1 MIQTTAPMPGPTGV
15 SLSQAI
21 TAPVAGDFA
30 ALLQTT
36 QSADAAMPSPA
47 PLTPVTIAAG
57 VPITLPDVVKGASDG
72 LAALVRQADAAVPR
86 QPDGA
91 ELPVTTLPRE
101 PAAPAVSALPHAAF
115 AVAFVQGPG
124 DNTPPAAM
132 PTTRFAP
139 MAEPADAEPAPAP
152 DLHPERPAASPAAT
166 PLPGKH
172 GKPGGK
178 MLPPDA
184 QPAAN
189 EQGPP
194 PRATTDRTSIAQIA
208 PDQPGATVAA
218 PLEVTAPA
226 PQAALLVSQPIATA
240 IAGLAATPIASPV
253 AFAGVATR
261 PAPSSA
267 LHPAAPVAVPA
278 SRQPDMIA
286 QKASLPIAAPV
297 GAVELEPIDIVAAG
311 TIAPIT
317 PVPIPASGQP
327 VRPAA
332 PSAADAAPSPPVR
345 GGTSIPSAAPAPD
358 TRPVM
363 AAPTMPDAVVKVT
376 APSPLAFAMAPDRP
390 AAPPALPAP
399 DIAPITEHPA
409 IDTPRPNPTARPAVP
424 TPGEGP
430 ATKPLEAETTQPRP
444 PERQP
449 SPQPLLADAMPV
461 APTTPASDAP
471 AATVPVEAPQDFDT
485 LVSRLTEAREMAA
498 PHVVRT
504 ALAHGDFGRV
514 SMQIGQ
520 QDGGLS
526 VTLASRDPEFTGAVQ
541 AAAASLAG
549 QAATGGEQPRPDQ
562 QNGHARQEQ
571 TSAQSGANSG
581 QGQNQRTDASGQ
593 QTRRESGGLAQPHER
608 RQSDRPAR
616 GNGGRGGQRASDG
629 VYA

>member
-15 SLSQAI
+15 SPLQAI
-21 TAPVAGDFA
+21 AAPVAGDFA

-47 PLTPVTIAAG
+47 PLSPVTIAAG
-57 VPITLPDVVKGASDG
+57 MPMPITLPDVVKGASDG

-86 QPDGA
+86 QPNGA
-91 ELPVTTLPRE
+91 GLTVITPPIE
-101 PAAPAVSALPHAAF
+101 PAAQAVCELPHAAF
-115 AVAFVQGPG
+115 AAAFVQGPG
-124 DNTPPAAM
+124 DNAPPAAV

-139 MAEPADAEPAPAP
+139 MAEPGEAEPAPAP
-152 DLHPERPAASPAAT
+152 DLHHERPAAFPTAT

-178 MLPPDA
+178 ILPPA
-184 QPAAN
+184 GQPTTT

-194 PRATTDRTSIAQIA
+194 PRATADRTSIAQTA
-208 PDQPGATVAA
+208 PDQPGATVPAL
-218 PLEVTAPA
+218 LEITAPA
-226 PQAALLVSQPIATA
+226 PQAAPLVAQPIATA
-240 IAGLAATPIASPV
+240 IASLAATATASPA
-253 AFAGVATR
+253 AFARVAAR
-261 PAPSSA
+261 PAS
-267 LHPAAPVAVPA
+267 HPAAPAAVPA

-297 GAVELEPIDIVAAG
+297 GAVQLESTEIAAAR

-317 PVPIPASGQP
+317 PVPIPATGQP
-327 VRPAA
+327 ARPAA
-332 PSAADAAPSPPVR
+332 PAAADAAPSLPIR
-345 GGTSIPSAAPAPD
+345 GGTSIASAAPALD
-358 TRPVM
+358 ARPVM
-363 AAPTMPDAVVKVT
+363 AAPTMPSDAVVQAT
-376 APSPLAFAMAPDRP
+376 PPSPRAFAIASDRP
-390 AAPPALPAP
+390 AAPPALPTP
-399 DIAPITEHPA
+399 DLAPITEHPA
-409 IDTPRPNPTARPAVP
+409 IDTPRPNPAARPAVP
-424 TPGEGP
+424 TPGEGT
-430 ATKPLEAETTQPRP
+430 ATKPLEAETAQPRP

-449 SPQPLLADAMPV
+449 SLQPLLADAMPA
-461 APTTPASDAP
+461 APPTPASDAA
-471 AATVPVEAPQDFDT
+471 AATVSVEAPQDFDT
-485 LVSRLTEAREMAA
+485 LVSRLAEAREMAA

-504 ALAHGDFGRV
+504 ALAHGEFGRV

-549 QAATGGEQPRPDQ
+549 QAATSGEQPRPDQ

-593 QTRRESGGLAQPHER
+593 QARRESGGSAQPHER
-608 RQSDRPAR
+608 RQSDRPAP